1 MGEHLI
7 TPLTYT
13 GGIDVT
19 KVEEYSSQ
27 IPLIVRQAFKAFG
40 SDNRCAIVVAL
51 YEHDGRLTFNRLKI
65 TLGLD
70 PRVLTNE
77 LKKLRNGAI
86 VTHYTEYTKGKRD
99 HSYYELTDFGVDIL
113 KAAFNVLVRSY
124 QPPVKLADIIIT
136 ASGTSEPGT
145 SESGVSITST
155 QEAITC

>member
-1 MGEHLI
+1 LF

-51 YEHDGRLTFNRLKI
+51 YEHDGRLTFNRLK
-65 TLGLD
+65 TALELD
-70 PRVLTNE
+70 PRTLTNE
-77 LKKLRNGAI
+77 LKTLRNGAI
-86 VTHYTEYTKGKRD
+86 VTHYTEYTEGTRD

-113 KAAFNVLVRSY
+113 KAAFSVLARPY
-124 QPPVKLADIIIT
+124 QPTVELADIT
-136 ASGTSEPGT
+136 ASGALEPWP
-145 SESGVSITST
+145 VSIIAGSLY
-155 QEAITC
+155 ERNNSLLEGITC

>member
-1 MGEHLI
+1 LF
-7 TPLTYT
+7 TPLTCT

-19 KVEEYSSQ
+19 NVEEYSSQ

-40 SDNRCAIVVAL
+40 NDNRCAIVVAL
-51 YEHDGRLTFNRLKI
+51 YKHDRRLTFSRLKT

-99 HSYYELTDFGVDIL
+99 YSYYELTDFGVDVL
-113 KAAFNVLVRSY
+113 KSAFGVLARPY
-124 QPPVKLADIIIT
+124 QTIDKLADVDM
-136 ASGTSEPGT
+136 TSSPLQVAR
-145 SESGVSITST
+145 SS
-155 QEAITC
+155 AAYL

>member
-1 MGEHLI
+1 LF

-51 YEHDGRLTFNRLKI
+51 YEHDGRLTFSRLKI
-65 TLGLD
+65 ALELD

-86 VTHYTEYTKGKRD
+86 VTHYTEY
-99 HSYYELTDFGVDIL
+99 
-113 KAAFNVLVRSY
+113 AFSALATPH
-124 QPPVKLADIIIT
+124 QPITADIGET
-136 ASGTSEPGT
+136 VSTSGTSELTP
-145 SESGVSITST
+145 VPIIPT
-155 QEAITC
+155 QDCWAGSRIRREVTC

>member
-1 MGEHLI
+1 M
-7 TPLTYT
+7 
-13 GGIDVT
+13 T

-51 YEHDGRLTFNRLKI
+51 YEHDGRLTFSRLKI
-65 TLGLD
+65 ALELD

-86 VTHYTEYTKGKRD
+86 VTHYTEYTEGKRD

-113 KAAFNVLVRSY
+113 KAAFSALATPH
-124 QPPVKLADIIIT
+124 QPITDIGET
-136 ASGTSEPGT
+136 VSTSGTSELTP
-145 SESGVSITST
+145 VPIIPT
-155 QEAITC
+155 QDCWAGSRIRREVTC

>member
-1 MGEHLI
+1 M
-7 TPLTYT
+7 
-13 GGIDVT
+13 T

-51 YEHDGRLTFNRLKI
+51 YEHDGRLTFSRLKI
-65 TLGLD
+65 ALELD

-86 VTHYTEYTKGKRD
+86 VTHYTEYTEGKRD

-113 KAAFNVLVRSY
+113 KAAFSALATPH
-124 QPPVKLADIIIT
+124 QPITADIGET
-136 ASGTSEPGT
+136 VSTSGTSEPT
-145 SESGVSITST
+145 PVPIIPT
-155 QEAITC
+155 QDCWAGSRIRREVTC